1 MNYTRSKSVF
11 QLEPLP
17 LPDKKISTT
26 AAVSSKFLFRGI
38 FVAIAIMTIWAI
50 SLGVLL
56 YIDIS
61 QWKIW
66 LLLPIILWQTFL
78 YTGLFITAHDAMHGV
93 VFPKNLKIN
102 HFIGSLCLFLYG
114 LLSYPKLLKKHWL
127 HHHNPA
133 TAKDPDFHN
142 GKYKNFLAWY
152 LYFMKGYW
160 SWWQIITLM
169 IIYNL
174 GKYLGHLP
182 EDNLNYFWVI
192 PSILSSL
199 QLFYFG
205 TFLPHSEPVEGYQDP
220 HRSQTISRPIWWSF
234 ITCYHFG
241 YHYEHHEY
249 PHVPWW
255 QLPQIYQVFNSG
267 NGGRTDK

>member
-1 MNYTRSKSVF
+1 MF